1 MEPHPMTVLI
11 DTDVLIAC
19 WRGEPAAQTWLA
31 SIETTQFKIPGVVAM
46 ELIIG
51 CNTKVQLQRTQRF
64 LDLFEVIWSDAED
77 FSLAYNLL
85 VQHRFTSGLSIP
97 DCLIAAQAIKLSAI
111 LYSFN
116 IKHFRAIPE
125 LIVQPPFE
133 RL

>member
-77 FSLAYNLL
+77 FTLAYNLG
-85 VQHRFTSGLSIP
+85 VQPRCAGGLSIRE
-97 DCLIAAQAIKLSAI
+97 CLTAAQPSKLSA
-111 LYSFN
+111 
-116 IKHFRAIPE
+116 
-125 LIVQPPFE
+125 
-133 RL
+133 